1 MKDAYFIDTCDSV
14 LVTRKNAASMAILK
28 RSLTTCSVKL
38 DRYRVLV
45 LKYSVTRTRSEHNSK
60 EIKLHVYISY
70 KYWQQCSL
78 RVKLQCELTQQ

>member
-14 LVTRKNAASMAILK
+14 LVTRKNAASMAILT

-45 LKYSVTRTRSEHNSK
+45 LKYSVTRTRSEHNRDFK
-60 EIKLHVYISY
+60 IQRRDGDENVA
-70 KYWQQCSL
+70 
-78 RVKLQCELTQQ
+78 